1 MHKATV
7 ITFDA
12 DGTLWDFR
20 LVMRRALSH
29 VLVALRQA
37 VPVPA
42 AHALTVDDM
51 VGIRNDAAQA
61 SHLRCSRGTFR
72 VQRQD
77 SHGNG
82 VSTFTGALRRQGE

>member
-1 MHKATV
+1 MAGNRAFSSKIGPMQKTTV

-20 LVMRRALSH
+20 LMMRRALSH

-61 SHLRCSRGTFR
+61 SHLRCSQGTEAGF
-72 VQRQD
+72 
-77 SHGNG
+77 
-82 VSTFTGALRRQGE
+82 AW